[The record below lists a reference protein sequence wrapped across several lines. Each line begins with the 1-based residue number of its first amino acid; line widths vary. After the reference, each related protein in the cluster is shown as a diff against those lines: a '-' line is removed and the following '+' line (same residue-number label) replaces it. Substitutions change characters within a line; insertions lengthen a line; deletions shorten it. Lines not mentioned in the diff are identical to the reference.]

1 MNKLEKM
8 ASEAELKKIE
18 YELLTYAN
26 KDELAKQVVTRTTAD
41 PRFRHFIV
49 LMMRAITLMRTL
61 EEEDND

>member
-26 KDELAKQVVTRTTAD
+26 KDELAKQVVIRTTAD
-41 PRFRHFIV
+41 PRFRRFIV
-49 LMMRAITLMRTL
+49 LVMRAITLMRTL
-61 EEEDND
+61 EEENND

>member
-18 YELLTYAN
+18 YELLTYTN
-26 KDELAKQVVTRTTAD
+26 KDELAKQVVIRIPAD

-49 LMMRAITLMRTL
+49 LVMRAITLMRTL
-61 EEEDND
+61 EEENND

>member
-18 YELLTYAN
+18 CELLTYAN

-41 PRFRHFIV
+41 DAGDYTDENTRGGGQ
-49 LMMRAITLMRTL
+49 
-61 EEEDND
+61 